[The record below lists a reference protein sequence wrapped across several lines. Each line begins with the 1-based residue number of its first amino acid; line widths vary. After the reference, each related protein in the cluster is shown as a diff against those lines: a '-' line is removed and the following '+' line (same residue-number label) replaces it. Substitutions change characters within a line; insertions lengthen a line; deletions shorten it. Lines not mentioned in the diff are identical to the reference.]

1 MLDWLLLRGS
11 LIALCILA
19 NAFFV
24 AAEFALISVRETRI
38 QHLVTRKRP
47 AARAALRLK
56 REIDQVLPAV
66 QLGVTLANLVLG
78 GVGEP
83 TLAAAIEHRLQHVSS
98 RSAIGMWE
106 AAHPQWIAH
115 GVAVPVAFCAITFLE
130 VVLGELVPKSL
141 ALQRTERIALAVAG
155 PVDIFIRITK
165 PVVTLLNNSAGI
177 VLRLFRAPL
186 RGETG
191 AAHSP
196 EELKMMVTATR
207 RLGLLPEYQEEITK
221 RALELSEVSAGAVMT
236 PRTRIFALPADMPL
250 EQATAR
256 IVEEEHSRVPVYD
269 PERGADAFVGVV
281 YAKDLFRLTHFRGV
295 AMSMG
300 HLRSSGLVLRQVMR
314 DVLVVLETKPVL
326 ELLEEF
332 RARRRQMA
340 IVVDEFGSTLGLV
353 TAEDALE
360 QLVGD
365 LEDEHDTGK
374 PNLSLA
380 NGSLVLDGSITLR
393 DMASQLRWELP
404 RTPGVETLAGLLL
417 AHFGHI
423 PEVGE
428 AVDLDGRR
436 FEIMSM
442 DRHRIARV
450 RVDIAASLSS
460 GSDQLINGEQLGSVA
475 A

>member
-24 AAEFALISVRETRI
+24 AAEFALVSVRETRME
-38 QHLVTRKRP
+38 HLVARKRP
-47 AARAALRLK
+47 AARTALRLK

-83 TLAAAIEHRLQHVSS
+83 TVALALEHRLMAVPPHSTL
-98 RSAIGMWE
+98 GLWE
-106 AAHPQWIAH
+106 TAHPMWIAH
-115 GVAVPVAFCAITFLE
+115 GIAVPLAFCLITFLE

-155 PVDIFIRITK
+155 PVDIFIRISK
-165 PVVTLLNNSAGI
+165 PVVSLLNGSAGL
-177 VLRLFRAPL
+177 VLKLFRAPL
-186 RGETG
+186 GGETG

-196 EELKMMVTATR
+196 EELKMMTSATR
-207 RLGLLPEYQEEITK
+207 RLGLLPMYQEEIVH
-221 RALELSEVSAGAVMT
+221 RALELRDVSASAVMT
-236 PRTRIFALPADMPL
+236 PRTRIFALPADMSL
-250 EQATAR
+250 EEATAR

-269 PERGADAFVGVV
+269 PERGTEAFIGVV

-295 AMSMG
+295 AMSLG
-300 HLRSSGLVLRQVMR
+300 HLRSSGLTLRQVMR
-314 DVLVVLETKPVL
+314 DVLVVPETKPVL

-353 TAEDALE
+353 TAEDAVE
-360 QLVGD
+360 QLVGE
-365 LEDEHDTGK
+365 LEDEFDTGK
-374 PNLSLA
+374 PTVTLA
-380 NGSLVLDGSITLR
+380 NGSVVLDGSITLR
-393 DMASQLRWELP
+393 DLTMQLRWDLP
-404 RTPGVETLAGLLL
+404 KAQGVETLAGLLL
-417 AHFGHI
+417 AQFGHI
-423 PEVGE
+423 PQVGE
-428 AVDLDGRR
+428 SVQMETRR
-436 FEIMSM
+436 FEVVAM

-450 RVDIAASLSS
+450 RMDPVAEGSAADAEAPSS
-460 GSDQLINGEQLGSVA
+460 SVTSGVA

>member
-11 LIALCILA
+11 LVALCLLA

-38 QHLVTRKRP
+38 AHLVARKRP
-47 AARAALRLK
+47 AARTAQRLK
-56 REIDQVLPAV
+56 QEIDQVLPAV

-83 TLAAAIEHRLQHVSS
+83 TVASAIEQHLLHGSHSS
-98 RSAIGMWE
+98 ALGAWE
-106 AAHPQWIAH
+106 AAHPALIAH
-115 GVAVPVAFCAITFLE
+115 GIAVPLAFCLITFLE

-155 PVDIFIRITK
+155 PVDIFIRITR
-165 PVVTLLNNSAGI
+165 PVVTLLNRSAGL
-177 VLRLFRAPL
+177 VLQLFRVPL

-196 EELKMMVTATR
+196 EELKMMTSATR
-207 RLGLLPEYQEEITK
+207 KLGLLPVYQEEIVH
-221 RALELSEVSAGAVMT
+221 RALELADVSASAVMT
-236 PRTRIFALPADMPL
+236 PRTRIFALPADMPV

-256 IVEEEHSRVPVYD
+256 IVEEEHSRVPVFE
-269 PERGADAFVGVV
+269 PSLGADAFIGVV

-295 AMSMG
+295 AMSLG
-300 HLRSSGLVLRQVMR
+300 HLRSSGLTLRQVMR
-314 DVLVVLETKPVL
+314 DVLVVPETKPVL

-332 RARRRQMA
+332 RARQRQIA

-360 QLVGD
+360 QLVGE
-365 LEDEHDTGK
+365 LEDEFDVGK
-374 PNLSLA
+374 PLASLA
-380 NGSLVLDGSITLR
+380 NGSVVLDGSITLR
-393 DMASQLRWELP
+393 DVATQLRWELP
-404 RTPGVETLAGLLL
+404 RTPGVETLAGLVL
-417 AHFGHI
+417 AQLGHI

-428 AVDLDGRR
+428 AAEVNGRR
-436 FEIMSM
+436 FEVVAM

-450 RVDIAASLSS
+450 RVDPVPAPEVS
-460 GSDQLINGEQLGSVA
+460 GEASVA
-475 A
+475 ELATGVSA